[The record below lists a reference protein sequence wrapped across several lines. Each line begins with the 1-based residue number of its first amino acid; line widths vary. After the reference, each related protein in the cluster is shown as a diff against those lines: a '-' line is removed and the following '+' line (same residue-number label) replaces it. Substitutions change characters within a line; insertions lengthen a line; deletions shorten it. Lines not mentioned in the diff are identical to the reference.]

1 MVIKMYEGGSRMLAL
16 YRCMFDAMCERPEKV
31 RASLA
36 ITKEFPL
43 HALPDVTALG
53 VACAAAK
60 IPDYAQVF
68 YDLGVRAEATGS
80 WQFGPGRVTS
90 VGPRALTLGRLA
102 VLLGKDAD
110 ALAHFARARTLV
122 VRLRSRPYLAQI
134 DLATAEVLARRD
146 PSQARAPAESACSL
160 ASEMGMRGVEA
171 QARALLDTLGQLSP
185 SLPARSSS
193 APSSAPRFTLA
204 REGELWRL
212 DGGAKVVLLK
222 DTKGL
227 WYLDALVREPCRE
240 LHVLDLVGLRDEGD
254 AGTVLDATAK
264 RAYRERAESLREQL
278 AEATADNDLGRAER
292 ARAEL
297 EALATELS
305 RAVGFGG
312 RDRRAAS
319 PAERARINVQRRIRD
334 VLARVRS
341 EDEALGEHL
350 ALSVRTGVFCVYLP
364 AWP

>member
-1 MVIKMYEGGSRMLAL
+1 
-16 YRCMFDAMCERPEKV
+16 
-31 RASLA
+31 
-36 ITKEFPL
+36 
-43 HALPDVTALG
+43 
-53 VACAAAK
+53 
-60 IPDYAQVF
+60 
-68 YDLGVRAEATGS
+68 
-80 WQFGPGRVTS
+80 
-90 VGPRALTLGRLA
+90 
-102 VLLGKDAD
+102 
-110 ALAHFARARTLV
+110 
-122 VRLRSRPYLAQI
+122 
-134 DLATAEVLARRD
+134 
-146 PSQARAPAESACSL
+146 ACSL

-171 QARALLDTLGQLSP
+171 QARALLDTLGQASP
-185 SLPARSSS
+185 SLPARSSNG
-193 APSSAPRFTLA
+193 PSNAARFTLA
-204 REGELWRL
+204 RAGELWRL
-212 DGGAKVVLLK
+212 GGGAKVVLLK

-278 AEATADNDLGRAER
+278 AEATAHNDLARAER

-297 EALATELS
+297 DALATELS